1 MRTLIKLRKTS
12 KIKINSKIDE
22 NCDLDLDIIN
32 NVVTVIH

>member
-1 MRTLIKLRKTS
+1 MRTLKRLKKPS